1 MQKINISDRSKLEQ
15 LAEEAAEL
23 AQAALKLI
31 RAVPSDNPTPIE
43 IETAWHNLLEEM
55 ADVQL
60 CFDVL
65 IEDRSEGE
73 QRAFREDIELVKR
86 AKRLRWLE
94 RLNQYAEPKDVKCI
108 DREQEDNN
116 EHSTNQ

>member
-1 MQKINISDRSKLEQ
+1 MKINISDRSKLEQ

-31 RAVPSDNPTPIE
+31 RAMSDSDNPTPIDAK
-43 IETAWHNLLEEM
+43 TAWGNVLEEM

-65 IEDRSEGE
+65 IEERPEGE
-73 QRAFREDIELVKR
+73 RCAFREDIELVKR
-86 AKRLRWLE
+86 AKRLRWIE
-94 RLNQYAEPKDVKCI
+94 RLN
-108 DREQEDNN
+108 REQEAQSN
-116 EHSTNQ
+116 E

>member
-1 MQKINISDRSKLEQ
+1 MKINISDRSKLEQ

-23 AQAALKLI
+23 AQASLKLI
-31 RAVPSDNPTPIE
+31 RTLPSDNPTPIE
-43 IETAWHNLLEEM
+43 IEKAWHNLLEEM

-65 IEDRSEGE
+65 IEDRPEGE
-73 QRAFREDIELVKR
+73 QCAFREDIELVKR

-94 RLNQYAEPKDVKCI
+94 RLNQYAEPEQIKCV

-116 EHSTNQ
+116 EHSANQ

>member
-1 MQKINISDRSKLEQ
+1 MKINISDRSKLEQ

-31 RAVPSDNPTPIE
+31 RAMPSDNPTPIDAK
-43 IETAWHNLLEEM
+43 TAWGNLLEEM

-65 IEDRSEGE
+65 IEERPEGE
-73 QRAFREDIELVKR
+73 RCAFREDIELVKR
-86 AKRLRWLE
+86 AKRLRWIE
-94 RLNQYAEPKDVKCI
+94 RLN
-108 DREQEDNN
+108 REQEAQSN
-116 EHSTNQ
+116 E

>member
-1 MQKINISDRSKLEQ
+1 MKINISDRSKLEQ

-23 AQAALKLI
+23 AQAALKMI
-31 RAVPSDNPTPIE
+31 RAMSSDNPTPIDAK
-43 IETAWHNLLEEM
+43 TAWGNVLEEM

-65 IEDRSEGE
+65 IEERPEGE
-73 QRAFREDIELVKR
+73 QCAFREDIELGKR

-94 RLNQYAEPKDVKCI
+94 RLN
-108 DREQEDNN
+108 REQEAEN
-116 EHSTNQ
+116 EHSANQ